1 MHTLS
6 FPGLGI
12 GEFQVN
18 STAFSIGTFEIKW
31 YALIITIGIVC
42 AVVYTMWRAKAV
54 GIMPEDILDYAI
66 FVVPIGIIGA
76 RLYYVLTSLDSGRY
90 ESFFDV
96 INLRDGG
103 LAIYGG
109 IIAGAATVFVVSKIK
124 KIPFRVLGDCIS
136 PGLILAQAIGRWG
149 NFMNAE
155 AYGSETDIF
164 IRMGIGSGD
173 AAMFVHPCFLYESL
187 WNVLGFV
194 LINIFYKHRKYDG
207 QVMVAV
213 FGWYGL
219 GRMFIEA
226 LRTDSLW
233 VGPFGILQLIF
244 GILLIAAICVLGYFM
259 PDYIKTLKKREKI
272 STVKSAIVYSS
283 AGIALLSV
291 IMLIL
296 DTTLI
301 HSVTVIPEQRVSQV
315 LGAAIFIVCLAVL
328 IYLQVKRYE
337 KPLFVRSNTKKK
349 AKGN

>member
-6 FPGLGI
+6 FPGIGI
-12 GEFQVN
+12 GEFVVN
-18 STAFSIGTFEIKW
+18 STAFTIGNFAIKW
-31 YALIITIGIVC
+31 YALIITFGIIC

-54 GIMPEDILDYAI
+54 GITVEDIFDYAI

-76 RLYYVLTSLDSGRY
+76 RLYYVLTTLGDGRY
-90 ESFFDV
+90 ENFIDV
-96 INLRDGG
+96 INIRDGG

-109 IIAGAATVFVVSKIK
+109 IIAGGITVFVVSKIK

-173 AAMFVHPCFLYESL
+173 NAMFVHPCFLYESL
-187 WNVLGFV
+187 WNILGFV
-194 LINIFYKHRKYDG
+194 LINIFYKKRKYDG

-219 GRMFIEA
+219 GRMFIEG

-244 GILLIAAICVLGYFM
+244 GILLIGALCTLAYFM
-259 PDYIKTLKKREKI
+259 PDFIKAFKKKENTTNQNI
-272 STVKSAIVYSS
+272 IVYS
-283 AGIALLSV
+283 AIGTALLSLLM
-291 IMLIL
+291 IIL
-296 DTTLI
+296 DTAAI
-301 HSVTVIPEQRVSQV
+301 HSIVVIPEQRVSQV
-315 LGAAIFIVCLAVL
+315 LGCAIFIVCLAVL
-328 IYLQVKRYE
+328 IYLHVKKYN
-337 KPLFVRSNTKKK
+337 KPFYKKENNKRK
-349 AKGN
+349 A